1 MLIKKDNRPFKA
13 LSCQLRAPRLYRKLS
28 GIILLSLMSQFSYAQ
43 AERWQ
48 DHLIFEQNKQAP
60 HASFFGYS
68 SVSKALNDD
77 YQASSNFIDLNGRW
91 QFHYAKN
98 PFATPADFAQKD
110 ANLDDWQSI
119 LVPGNWETQGFGHAI
134 YLDERYPFTTSW
146 PDAPEEHNPTGSY
159 RRQFELPKAWQNKQV
174 FLHIGAARS
183 ALSAHING
191 VEVGYS
197 QGAKTPA
204 EFDITPYLN
213 QTDNLIA
220 LQIIRWSDASYL
232 ESQDM
237 LRVSGIERDVYLY
250 ATEKQ
255 RIADIDAGYTL
266 SPDLS
271 KANMGI
277 KIKLNN
283 HAKQAIKA
291 QQLSLHYQLISPQG
305 ISIKQGQQAVSAF
318 NVSHNEVIN
327 FSLQQPTLWS
337 AETPA
342 LYQLLI
348 SLKNTDGMLLQ
359 ASSQKIGLR
368 RVEIKAGQLLVN
380 NKAITIRG
388 VDRHETDPE
397 HGHVVSRA
405 SMETDVRLMKQNNI
419 NAVRSA
425 HYPNDPYWLSLT
437 DKYGLYVIDE
447 ANIESHPLAIDES
460 TQLGNTMSW
469 LPAHKARVER
479 MVERDKNHP
488 SIIIWSLG
496 NEAGE
501 GTLFEALYDWLK
513 QRDPSR
519 PVQYEP
525 AGQHAY
531 TDIVA
536 PMYPSIERIEK
547 YAKEQNDRPLIMI
560 EYAHAMGN
568 SVGNLQDY
576 WDVIERY
583 PQLQGGFIWDWVDQ
597 SLAFINE
604 NGQRYWAYGK
614 DYHPDMPTDGNFLN
628 NGLVDPDRN
637 PHPHLSEVKKVY
649 QPLRFNQFV
658 PATNSVSFEFENR
671 YDFIDTQGLRLKW
684 TIEQDGSEFSHGVIE
699 MPTIKAGQST
709 PITLPIE
716 RSLFSK
722 QHEYLLL
729 LEVLVDK
736 PQPMLDTD
744 HRIAF
749 AQFPLQQAATQ
760 KTTLAKAITE
770 HDDFWQ
776 LGDDATRY
784 LISKQTGWLSDI
796 KQDGQSQLT
805 APLVVNFWRAPTD
818 NDLGNQMPEWAGA
831 WQDAA
836 KQLTLLSIKRTSPYN
851 IEVLQQHP
859 TLNFTLSTRY
869 QISTHGQL
877 LVQSQF
883 TPGDIELAD
892 LPRFG
897 FQTQLPF
904 SQRFMHY
911 FGRGP
916 EETYADRKSGNPIS
930 WFALPIDKAFH
941 RYSRP
946 QETGQRSDVRFVA
959 VTDAHGNG
967 LLAKA
972 GPSKQADDLNDTL
985 QTSLWPFAQADIDF
999 RQGDASG
1006 SASGLV
1012 PVTANHGAE
1021 IPIREFV
1028 TWNIDYKQM
1037 GVGGDTS
1044 WGRQVHQPYR
1054 IKAQPM
1060 QFNFSIEP
1068 VAASSDI
1075 QQQARTK
1082 P

>member
-1 MLIKKDNRPFKA
+1 MLTKNNNQPFIA
-13 LSCQLRAPRLYRKLS
+13 LTCQPSTQYFYAKLI
-28 GIILLSLMSQFSYAQ
+28 GLIMLSLVSQFSQAQ

-60 HASFFGYS
+60 HASFFAYS
-68 SVSKALNDD
+68 SFSKALDDD
-77 YQASSNFIDLNGRW
+77 YKASGNFLDLNGRW

-98 PFATPADFAQKD
+98 PFSTPVDFAQKD

-134 YLDERYPFTTSW
+134 YLDERYPFTTTW
-146 PDAPEEHNPTGSY
+146 PDAPEDHNPTGSY
-159 RRQFELPKAWQNKQV
+159 RRHFELPKAWQHKQV

-204 EFDITPYLN
+204 EFDLTPYL
-213 QTDNLIA
+213 QQGDNLIA

-266 SPDLS
+266 SQDLS
-271 KANMGI
+271 NANMAI
-277 KIKLNN
+277 NIKLNN
-283 HAKQAIKA
+283 HAKAAIET

-305 ISIKQGQQAVSAF
+305 ISIKQGEQAVSAF
-318 NVSHNEVIN
+318 NEHHNQIIDFKV
-327 FSLQQPTLWS
+327 QQPNLWS

-342 LYQLLI
+342 LYQLLL
-348 SLKNTDGMLLQ
+348 SLKAADGKLLQ
-359 ASSQKIGLR
+359 ASSQKVGFR
-368 RVEIKAGQLLVN
+368 RIEIKAGQLLVN

-388 VDRHETDPE
+388 VDRHETDPD

-405 SMETDVRLMKQNNI
+405 SMETDIRLMKQNNI
-419 NAVRSA
+419 NAVRSS

-447 ANIESHPLAIDES
+447 ANIESHPLAINEN

-501 GTLFEALYDWLK
+501 GTLFEALYDWVKL
-513 QRDPSR
+513 RDPSR

-536 PMYPSIERIEK
+536 PMYPSIERLTK
-547 YAKEQNDRPLIMI
+547 YAKEHTDRPLIMI

-597 SLAFINE
+597 SLAFSNK

-658 PATNSVSFEFENR
+658 AATKTMSFELENR

-684 TIEQDGSEFSHGVIE
+684 TVEQDGSEFSSGVMAVPMVE
-699 MPTIKAGQST
+699 AGQSKL
-709 PITLPIE
+709 ITLPIG
-716 RSLFSK
+716 RSRFNK
-722 QHEYLLL
+722 QHEYLVL

-736 PQPMLDTD
+736 PQPMLPTD

-749 AQFPLQQAATQ
+749 AQFPLQQATAKPQ
-760 KTTLAKAITE
+760 KLAKVITE
-770 HDDFWQ
+770 HDQFWQ
-776 LGDDATRY
+776 LGGNETLY
-784 LISKQTGWLSDI
+784 FISKKTGWLADI
-796 KQDGQSQLT
+796 KQNSQSQLT
-805 APLVVNFWRAPTD
+805 APLMANFWRAPTD
-818 NDLGNQMPEWAGA
+818 NDLGNQMPKWAGA

-836 KQLTLLSIKRTSPYN
+836 QELTLISIKRSDPYS
-851 IEVLQQHP
+851 IEVIQHHA
-859 TLNFTLSTRY
+859 TLDFTLSSRY
-869 QISTHGQL
+869 QISTDKQL
-877 LVQSQF
+877 LVQSKF
-883 TPGDIELAD
+883 IPGDIELAD

-930 WFALPIDKAFH
+930 WFALSIDKAFH

-946 QETGQRSDVRFVA
+946 QETGQRTDVRYVA
-959 VTDAHGNG
+959 VTDANGNG

-972 GPSKQADDLNDTL
+972 GHASETL

-1012 PVTANHGAE
+1012 PVTTNHGAE
-1021 IPIREFV
+1021 IPIRDFV

-1068 VAASSDI
+1068 VAANSDI
-1075 QQQARTK
+1075 QHQARTK

>member
-1 MLIKKDNRPFKA
+1 MKNHPFIKPLPSPRNNAAARSLLTA
-13 LSCQLRAPRLYRKLS
+13 LLA
-28 GIILLSLMSQFSYAQ
+28 LLVCPVSYAS
-43 AERWQ
+43 APPERWQ
-48 DHLIFEQNKQAP
+48 NHQIFEQNKQAA

-68 SVSKALNDD
+68 SLANALKDQPKD
-77 YQASSNFIDLNGRW
+77 SSNFFDLNGRW

-98 PFATPADFAQKD
+98 PFSVPKDFAQAD
-110 ANLDDWQSI
+110 TNLEGWQSI
-119 LVPGNWETQGFGHAI
+119 QVPGNWETQGFGHAI
-134 YLDERYPFTTSW
+134 YLDERYPFTTTW
-146 PDAPEEHNPTGSY
+146 PDAPEDHNPTGSY
-159 RRQFELPKAWQNKQV
+159 RREISLPNGWQDKQV

-183 ALSAHING
+183 ALTAFVNG
-191 VEVGYS
+191 TEVGYS

-204 EFDITPYLN
+204 EFDITPYLT
-213 QTDNLIA
+213 QGKNLLA

-255 RIADIDAGYTL
+255 RISDIDAQYQLSNALDNAEVNLKLTL
-266 SPDLS
+266 E
-271 KANMGI
+271 
-277 KIKLNN
+277 N
-283 HAKQAIKA
+283 HAKAKDVS
-291 QQLSLHYQLISPQG
+291 LSYRLLSPQG
-305 ISIKQGQQAVSAF
+305 VEVSSGEQDITKLNKQQRQQF
-318 NVSHNEVIN
+318 D
-327 FSLQQPTLWS
+327 FSLKSPKLWS
-337 AETPA
+337 AETPN
-342 LYQLLI
+342 LYQLI
-348 SLKNTDGMLLQ
+348 VSLNDSQGKLLQ
-359 ASSQKIGLR
+359 ASSQQIGFR

-388 VDRHETDPE
+388 VDRHETDPDT
-397 HGHVVSRA
+397 GHVVSRA
-405 SMETDVRLMKQNNI
+405 SMETDIRLMKQNNI
-419 NAVRSA
+419 NAVRSS

-447 ANIESHPLAIDES
+447 ANIESHPLAIDKE
-460 TQLGNTMSW
+460 TQLGNEMSW

-501 GTLFEALYDWLK
+501 GKLFAALYDWIK

-547 YAKEQNDRPLIMI
+547 YAKAHTDRPLIMI

-576 WDVIERY
+576 WDVIDQY

-597 SLAFINE
+597 SLAFTND

-649 QPLRFNQFV
+649 QPFKLTGLSIKQQNV
-658 PATNSVSFEFENR
+658 EFTLKNR
-671 YDFIDTQGLRLKW
+671 YDFIDTQGLNLVW
-684 TIEQDGSEFSHGVIE
+684 TVQQDGQSVADGLLALPH
-699 MPTIKAGQST
+699 IKADTSKAIRFSLSKT
-709 PITLPIE
+709 AIE
-716 RSLFSK
+716 LMQQKPEF
-722 QHEYLLL
+722 EYQLL
-729 LEVLVDK
+729 LEVKVDT
-736 PQPMLDTD
+736 PQPMLPTD
-744 HRIAF
+744 HLIAF
-749 AQFPLQQAATQ
+749 EQFELHTPKAVSV
-760 KTTLAKAITE
+760 KTIDAIEESDDSWVLGNGDSQYFIAK
-770 HDDFWQ
+770 
-776 LGDDATRY
+776 
-784 LISKQTGWLSDI
+784 SNGWLSKVKANDTVLL
-796 KQDGQSQLT
+796 DS
-805 APLVVNFWRAPTD
+805 PLMPNFWRAPTD
-818 NDLGNQMPEWAGA
+818 NDLGNQMPKWADM

-836 KQLTLLSIKRTSPYN
+836 AELTLASINYISGNAPALD
-851 IEVLQQHP
+851 VSHQHP
-859 TLNFTLSTRY
+859 TLGFTLKTRY
-869 QISTHGQL
+869 RVSQQGKL
-877 LVQSQF
+877 LVNSQF

-897 FQTQLPF
+897 FSAKLPF
-904 SQRFMHY
+904 EMRFMHY

-916 EETYADRKSGNPIS
+916 EETYADRKTGNPVA
-930 WFALPIDKAFH
+930 WYVLPIEKTFH

-946 QETGQRSDVRFVA
+946 QETGQRTDVRYVA
-959 VTDAHGNG
+959 VTNSKGTG
-967 LLAKA
+967 LLAQTTMEKE
-972 GPSKQADDLNDTL
+972 LL
-985 QTSLWPFAQADIDF
+985 QTSLWPFSQADIDF
-999 RQGDASG
+999 RDGDAEG

-1021 IPIREFV
+1021 IPTRNFV

-1044 WGRQVHQPYR
+1044 WGRPVHTPYR
-1054 IKAQPM
+1054 IAPEAMSFGFSLAPTHAQGT
-1060 QFNFSIEP
+1060 I
-1068 VAASSDI
+1068 AK
-1075 QQQARTK
+1075 QARTQ

>member
-1 MLIKKDNRPFKA
+1 MLTKNNNLLLKA
-13 LSCQLRAPRLYRKLS
+13 SILQPHVQYFYAKLAGLIMLS
-28 GIILLSLMSQFSYAQ
+28 LLSLYSQAQ

-48 DHLIFEQNKQAP
+48 NHLIFEQNKQAP

-68 SVSKALNDD
+68 SVSKALKDN
-77 YQASSNFIDLNGRW
+77 YKASRNFLDLNGRW

-98 PFATPADFAQKD
+98 PFSTPTDFALFD
-110 ANLDDWQSI
+110 ANLKGWQSI

-146 PDAPEEHNPTGSY
+146 PDAPEDNNPTGSY
-159 RRQFELPKAWQNKQV
+159 RRQFELPRAWENKQV

-204 EFDITPYLN
+204 EFDLTPYLK
-213 QTDNLIA
+213 QGSNLIA

-255 RIADIDAGYTL
+255 RISDIDASYTL

-271 KANMGI
+271 NANMAI
-277 KIKLNN
+277 NIKLNN
-283 HAKQAIKA
+283 HAKATIEA
-291 QQLSLHYQLISPQG
+291 QQLILHYQLISPQG
-305 ISIKQGQQAVSAF
+305 ISTEQGNQAVSAF
-318 NVSHNEVIN
+318 NEHHNQIIDLKV
-327 FSLQQPTLWS
+327 QQPNLWS

-342 LYQLLI
+342 LYQLLV
-348 SLKNTDGMLLQ
+348 SLKAADGQILQ
-359 ASSQKIGLR
+359 ASSQKVGFR
-368 RVEIKAGQLLVN
+368 RVEIKSGQLLVN

-388 VDRHETDPE
+388 VDRHETDPD
-397 HGHVVSRA
+397 HAHVVSRA
-405 SMETDVRLMKQNNI
+405 SMETDIRLMKQNNI
-419 NAVRSA
+419 NAVRSS
-425 HYPNDPYWLSLT
+425 HYPNDPYWLNLT

-460 TQLGNTMSW
+460 TQLGNDMSW
-469 LPAHKARVER
+469 LPAHKARIER
-479 MVERDKNHP
+479 MVERDKNHA

-501 GTLFEALYDWLK
+501 GSLFAALYDWIK

-536 PMYPSIERIEK
+536 PMYPSIKRLIK
-547 YAKEQNDRPLIMI
+547 YAEEHTDRPMIMI

-597 SLAFINE
+597 SLAFTNK

-614 DYHPDMPTDGNFLN
+614 DYHPDLPTDGNFLN

-649 QPLRFNQFV
+649 QPLRFNQFSI
-658 PATNSVSFEFENR
+658 ATHSVSFELENR

-684 TIEQDGSEFSHGVIE
+684 TVEQDGSEFSSGVIDA
-699 MPTIKAGQST
+699 PIVKAGQSKLVT
-709 PITLPIE
+709 VPIE
-716 RSLFSK
+716 RSHFSK

-729 LEVLVDK
+729 LEALVDK
-736 PQPMLDTD
+736 PQPLLPTD

-749 AQFPLQQAATQ
+749 AQFPLQQATPKPQ
-760 KTTLAKAITE
+760 TLTKVITE
-770 HDDFWQ
+770 HDNFWQ
-776 LGDDATRY
+776 LGVDETRY
-784 LISKQTGWLSDI
+784 LISKKTGWLTDI
-796 KQDGQSQLT
+796 KQSDQSQLT
-805 APLVVNFWRAPTD
+805 APLMVNFWRAPTD
-818 NDLGNQMPEWAGA
+818 NDLGNQMPKWASA

-836 KQLTLLSIKRTSPYN
+836 QELTLVSIKHSDPYS
-851 IEVLQQHP
+851 IEVIQHHP
-859 TLNFTLSTRY
+859 SLDFTLSSRY
-869 QISTHGQL
+869 QISTDKQL

-883 TPGDIELAD
+883 IPGDIELAN

-904 SQRFMHY
+904 TQRFMHY

-916 EETYADRKSGNPIS
+916 EETYADRKSGNPVS
-930 WFALPIDKAFH
+930 WFALPIESTFH

-946 QETGQRSDVRFVA
+946 QETGQRTDVRYVA
-959 VTDAHGNG
+959 VTDADGNG

-972 GPSKQADDLNDTL
+972 GQENNTL
-985 QTSLWPFAQADIDF
+985 QTSLWPFSQADIDF
-999 RQGDASG
+999 RQADASG

-1012 PVTANHGAE
+1012 PVTTNHGAE
-1021 IPIREFV
+1021 IPIRDFV

-1044 WGRQVHQPYR
+1044 WGRQVHQPYL
-1054 IKAQPM
+1054 IQAQPM

-1068 VAASSDI
+1068 VVASSGI